1 MRGRIVFL
9 AAFLLHGWAAAG
21 EYQPSGASRDWLP
34 FLGELVRSLDVFGF
48 VLLALFIV
56 VVGMAIDAFYNLRI
70 QRLIP
75 EQLLQEIQ
83 REIGEGEYERALEV
97 CARYDCMASQ
107 VFAAG
112 LAKIDHSFERMHSAM
127 TGEAEMLALIWRQW
141 IGQFRT
147 MAIMAPLLAGVAVA
161 VNLLWMVAELP
172 ARSSIIQTVSFS
184 GEMRGIA
191 NSLLMAVVL
200 GMATTIVARLAHGIC
215 RNRLDR
221 AVLECV
227 RIGEEVLDPFR
238 PLPQYMEE

>member
-1 MRGRIVFL
+1 MRGRIAFL
-9 AAFLLHGWAAAG
+9 AAFLLHGWIAAG
-21 EYQPSGASRDWLP
+21 EYQPSGAPRSWMP
-34 FLGELVRSLDVFGF
+34 FLAELVRSLDVFGF
-48 VLLALFIV
+48 VLLALLIV
-56 VVGMAIDAFYNLRI
+56 VVGMAIDAFYHLRI

-127 TGEAEMLALIWRQW
+127 TGEAEMLAMIWRQW

-147 MAIMAPLLAGVAVA
+147 MAIMAPLLAGIGVAVD
-161 VNLLWMVAELP
+161 LLWIVMDLP
-172 ARSSIIQTVSFS
+172 SRGNILQAASLSS
-184 GEMRGIA
+184 EMRGTI

-221 AVLECV
+221 VVLECV